1 MSTPTATDLLP
12 RLSDAAAG
20 AVREGGDGDAVDGM
34 PCRWVVSPAD
44 TPGVSA
50 VLRVAHDEGLAVVV
64 RGGGTKLGWGSPP
77 ERLDVILDT
86 TRLDGLVDHAAGDLI
101 AVVGA
106 GRRLDDLQADL
117 GAASQWFAV
126 DPARRGTLG
135 GLVATADGGP
145 SRLLYGPVRDLV
157 IGATMVRADGVVAK
171 SGGKVVKNVAG
182 YDLGKLLTGSLG
194 TLGVIT
200 EVAVRLHPVAPAHRY
215 VTVPVVST
223 RHAHALV
230 QGVIHSHLVA
240 TACELDQPAD
250 GAATLAIRL
259 DGIRPGVE
267 ARTAGAL
274 ELLGAGAEASDDP
287 PAWWGTE
294 PGAPGDV
301 RLKLTHEIASVTAL
315 LDIVAE
321 ASDRASVPVDV
332 RGSVAVGTVTAALR
346 AAHHQHDRA
355 AVADLVDHLRAA
367 CSRSV
372 GASGAGGTGGSV
384 VVRDADPETKARLDV
399 WGPVPAL
406 DLMRRVK
413 HQLDPTRVLAPGRFV
428 GGI

>member
-1 MSTPTATDLLP
+1 MSTPTTTDLLP
-12 RLSDAAAG
+12 RLADAAAG
-20 AVREGGDGDAVDGM
+20 AAHEGAEGDAVDGM

-44 TPGVSA
+44 TAGVSA
-50 VLRVAHDEGLAVVV
+50 VLRVAHEEGLAVVV
-64 RGGGTKLGWGSPP
+64 RGAGTKLGWGAPP
-77 ERLDVILDT
+77 NRLDLILDT
-86 TRLDGLVDHAAGDLI
+86 TRLDVLVEHAAGDLI

-117 GAASQWFAV
+117 GAAAQWFAV
-126 DPARRGTLG
+126 DPPRRGTIG

-145 SRLLYGPVRDLV
+145 SRLLHGPVRDLV
-157 IGATMVRADGVVAK
+157 IGATMVRADGVMAK

-182 YDLGKLLTGSLG
+182 YDLGKLLTGSFG

-215 VTVPVVST
+215 VTVPVASSGQ
-223 RHAHALV
+223 AHALV

-240 TACELDQPAD
+240 TACELDRPAD
-250 GAATLAIRL
+250 GATTLAIRL

-287 PAWWGTE
+287 PVWWGVE
-294 PGAPGDV
+294 LGAPGDV

-321 ASDRASVPVDV
+321 VSDRASLPVDV

-346 AAHHQHDRA
+346 AVHDRA
-355 AVADLVDHLRAA
+355 AVADLVDALRAA
-367 CSRSV
+367 CSRPV
-372 GASGAGGTGGSV
+372 GSGGTGGSV

-399 WGPVPAL
+399 WGPIPAL

-413 HQLDPTRVLAPGRFV
+413 HRFDPTWMLAPGRFV